1 MTKVLD
7 IQVQVGR
14 TGALTPV
21 ARLEPVFVGGV
32 TVANATLHNVDEV
45 ARKDVR
51 VGDTVIVRRAGDV
64 IPEVVRVVPEH
75 RPEGA
80 LPFEMPAQCPV
91 CGSDVVRP
99 EGEAAT
105 RCIGG
110 LVCRAQ
116 RKEAIRHFASRRAM
130 DIEGLGDKLV
140 EQLIERDLV
149 HNPADLFALDEST
162 VAGLERMGGI
172 SAANLVAALE
182 RSKSTDLARFLYALG
197 IPGIGDATA
206 RVLASHFGTLEA
218 LMEADEGQLQNVPDI
233 GPVAAGNIYLFFRE
247 PHNQEVIARLRAAGV
262 RWPDLLVTES
272 PQRSLAGKTFV
283 LTGTLATLTRDQA
296 KDRLVSLG
304 GRVST
309 SVSGK
314 TDFVVAGADPGTKLA
329 KAEQLGVPIL
339 DESGLLELI
348 EAPVEAPD

>member
-1 MTKVLD
+1 
-7 IQVQVGR
+7 
-14 TGALTPV
+14 
-21 ARLEPVFVGGV
+21 
-32 TVANATLHNVDEV
+32 
-45 ARKDVR
+45 
-51 VGDTVIVRRAGDV
+51 
-64 IPEVVRVVPEH
+64 
-75 RPEGA
+75 
-80 LPFEMPAQCPV
+80 
-91 CGSDVVRP
+91 
-99 EGEAAT
+99 
-105 RCIGG
+105 
-110 LVCRAQ
+110 
-116 RKEAIRHFASRRAM
+116 
-130 DIEGLGDKLV
+130 
-140 EQLIERDLV
+140 
-149 HNPADLFALDEST
+149 
-162 VAGLERMGGI
+162 
-172 SAANLVAALE
+172 
-182 RSKSTDLARFLYALG
+182 
-197 IPGIGDATA
+197 
-206 RVLASHFGTLEA
+206 
-218 LMEADEGQLQNVPDI
+218 MEADEGQLQNVPDI